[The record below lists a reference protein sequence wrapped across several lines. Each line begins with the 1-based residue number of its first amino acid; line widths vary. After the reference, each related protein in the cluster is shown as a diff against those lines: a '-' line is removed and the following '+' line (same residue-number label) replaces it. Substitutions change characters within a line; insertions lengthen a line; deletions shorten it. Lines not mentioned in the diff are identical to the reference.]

1 MEKFK
6 LKAEKRED
14 KKPNLLRREGNVP
27 ATIYGPAVPSE
38 SVQVNAREF
47 GRLPAAAY
55 SHLLELE
62 IGDGKPVSV
71 IIRNVQR
78 KSTSDQ
84 VINVEFYR
92 VSLDKKLHVS
102 VPIHFV
108 GVSPAVATKGAQFLE
123 SHVTVDIECMPGD
136 IPDFIECDISSL
148 KDLDSAVTFHELK
161 LPKSVTVLNP
171 PDEIVARAVTP
182 RTTAQEDTT
191 AAALEPEKA
200 AEAEEKAEEEKEEK
214 KDGE

>member
-14 KKPNLLRREGNVP
+14 KKPNQIRRDGNVP
-27 ATIYGPAVPSE
+27 ATVYGPSFPPE

-62 IGDGKPVSV
+62 LGSGKPLAV

-92 VSLDKKLHVS
+92 VNLDKKLTVT

-123 SHVTVDIECMPGD
+123 SHVSVDIECMPGD
-136 IPDFIECDISSL
+136 IPDFIECDISTL
-148 KDLDSAVTFHELK
+148 KELDSAVTFHELK
-161 LPKSVTVLNP
+161 IPKSVEILNP

-182 RTTAQEDTT
+182 RTTSQEDTT
-191 AAALEPEKA
+191 AAATEKPAAGAEPKKEE
-200 AEAEEKAEEEKEEK
+200 EASEEK
-214 KDGE
+214 

>member
-14 KKPNLLRREGNVP
+14 KKPNAIRRDGNVP
-27 ATIYGPAVPSE
+27 ATVYGPSFPPE
-38 SVQVNAREF
+38 SVQINAREF

-62 IGDGKPVSV
+62 LGNGKPLSV

-78 KSTSDQ
+78 KSTSDE

-92 VSLDKKLHVS
+92 VNLDKKLTVT

-123 SHVTVDIECMPGD
+123 SHVDVEIECMPGD

-148 KDLDSAVTFHELK
+148 KELDSAVTFHELK
-161 LPKSVTVLNP
+161 IPKNVEVLNP

-191 AAALEPEKA
+191 AAAAAPEKA
-200 AEAEEKAEEEKEEK
+200 APAEEKKEES
-214 KDGE
+214 ESE